1 MSKTEPEGGTA
12 TPPKG
17 GKKRAILLGLVLVI
31 AAAGAAWYFLFPS
44 KTAEAE
50 APVAHGEVVELDP
63 IAVNLAGG
71 GFLKI
76 GVALHLAEAA
86 GGEEG
91 GGPDGAKAQD
101 LIISQFS
108 QANPV
113 DVAGAREALKAAL
126 QQRIVEAYEGK
137 VLEIY
142 FTEYVTQ

>member
-1 MSKTEPEGGTA
+1 MSTTDPVEETE
-12 TPPKG
+12 TPPKA
-17 GKKRAILLGLVLVI
+17 GKKKVILLGLVLVLAV
-31 AAAGAAWYFLFPS
+31 AAASWFFLFPS

-50 APVAHGEVVELDP
+50 EPVAHGEVVKLDP
-63 IAVNLAGG
+63 VAVNLAGG

-76 GVALHLAEAA
+76 GVALHLSEGA

-91 GGPDGAKAQD
+91 GVPDGSKAQD

-108 QANPV
+108 QANSV
-113 DVAGAREALKAAL
+113 DVAAAREALKAAL
-126 QQRIVEAYEGK
+126 QQRIVEAYEGE

>member
-1 MSKTEPEGGTA
+1 MSKTEPEEETA
-12 TPPKG
+12 TPPKA
-17 GKKRAILLGLVLVI
+17 GKKRAILLGLVLVV
-31 AAAGAAWYFLFPS
+31 AAAGAAWFFLFPS

-50 APVAHGEVVELDP
+50 EPAAHGEVVELDP

-126 QQRIVEAYEGK
+126 QQRIVEAYEGE